1 MSVSVYKGNC
11 MCLPIQRG
19 DLESMMATQCMTFM
33 HSLYCDTYMQRY
45 GIDAFFVVFLMYA
58 CLPLYVHVSVCVYIK
73 VTVSVPRSSLD
84 ILRQ

>member
-1 MSVSVYKGNC
+1 
-11 MCLPIQRG
+11 
-19 DLESMMATQCMTFM
+19 MMATQCMTFRRSSECMTFM

-73 VTVSVPRSSLD
+73 DTVSVPRSSLD